1 MCIPPDDEQTASKL
15 SSLGKPTL
23 GIVYPKSWRFPQM
36 IISLRHSSNI
46 LLFNGLLVE
55 ISLHNENVSYYRNKM
70 KKESFILHEK
80 TGTLKNGNTVN
91 HAESQAVIKAP

>member
-1 MCIPPDDEQTASKL
+1 MCVPPDDEQIASKL
-15 SSLGKPTL
+15 SSLGKLTVR
-23 GIVYPKSWRFPQM
+23 IVHLKSKRFPWM

-70 KKESFILHEK
+70 KRESFIPHEK
-80 TGTLKNGNTVN
+80 QGL
-91 HAESQAVIKAP
+91 